1 MTSVRPEDHRPQ
13 PLDASTGERDLRAV
27 ETSDDATTL
36 LRIWLAHDEGV
47 WCRYSALYSAA
58 AERLLRAGEPL
69 AAFEVAA
76 EGLRYWQANRR
87 LRQLQGLALAR
98 SGAPERAIDVLN
110 ALTGDDGQTPVE
122 LEETLGMIGR
132 VHKDLAG
139 GLTGPAAVAQYALA
153 HDAYLRA
160 YRLSG
165 GSYSGV
171 NAATTALLA
180 EKREVSLAIARE
192 VIPLARGEAE
202 RVVQAGGDAY
212 WALAT
217 VAEALLVTGEEVQA
231 VDWYGRAAAAAKHR
245 LGDLASTRR
254 NARLI
259 VEATGRGVAVLET
272 ALRVP
277 RVASFVGAVP
287 STAGGPPATVTRERT
302 SMNHLA
308 HVLEEHGVG
317 IGFSSASAGGEIEFL
332 EAVAARGGQT
342 RIVLPYNADEFIAD
356 HVAPAGGDSWRPR
369 FDRALSAADEVVI
382 ATERRFARSTKL
394 QDYADQLLVGL
405 ACTQSAMLDTEFVAF
420 VGIDADNQAADAR
433 RLMDQL
439 SAGGHNAQLV
449 DLRPT
454 PGVSTRSLAVDPPLP
469 NDSIPPRGETTGD
482 WGSDTRILGILFADV
497 VNSGLLT
504 DEQQPLM
511 VEHFMGA
518 IGRLCRSSIHAPFWK
533 NTWGD
538 GMYFVFE
545 TTASAGQFALELR
558 DLVTSTDWTR
568 VGLRA
573 GLTLR
578 IGLHAGPIFSY
589 TDPIT
594 GYLNFTG
601 RHTIRGARIEPVTLP
616 GKVYASR
623 EFAALATAAGDRA
636 FMCTPVGRVTLAKHA
651 AVTALFAL
659 DWRDGGPSH

>member
-1 MTSVRPEDHRPQ
+1 MTSLRSGNDRPQ

-27 ETSDDATTL
+27 QTSDDATTL
-36 LRIWLAHDEGV
+36 LRIWGAHDESA
-47 WCRYSALYSAA
+47 WCEYPSLYSVAT
-58 AERLLRAGEPL
+58 ERLLRAGEPL
-69 AAFEVAA
+69 AAFEVAT
-76 EGLRYWQANRR
+76 EGLRYGQTDRR

-98 SGAPERAIDVLN
+98 SGAPERAIDVLS
-110 ALTGDDGQTPVE
+110 ALTHDEAQTPVE
-122 LEETLGMIGR
+122 LEETLGMVGR

-139 GLTGPAAVAQYALA
+139 ALTGPASVAQYGLA
-153 HDAYLRA
+153 HEAYLRA
-160 YRLSG
+160 YRVSG

-180 EKREVSLAIARE
+180 DKRETSLALARE

-202 RVVQAGGDAY
+202 RVVEAGGDAY

-217 VAEALLVTGEEVQA
+217 VAEALLVTGDEVQA
-231 VDWYGRAAAAAKHR
+231 LDWYGRAAAAAKHR
-245 LGDLASTRR
+245 LGDIASTRR

-259 VEATGRGVAVLET
+259 VEATGRGAAVLET

-277 RVASFVGAVP
+277 RVASFVVAVA
-287 STAGGPPATVTRERT
+287 SADGGPPVALSREQT
-302 SMNHLA
+302 NHLA
-308 HVLEEHGVG
+308 RVLDEHDVG
-317 IGFSSASAGGEIEFL
+317 IGFSSAAAGGEILFL
-332 EAVAARGGQT
+332 EAVAARRGQT

-356 HVAPAGGDSWRPR
+356 RVMPAGGDSWRPR
-369 FDRALSAADEVVI
+369 FDRVLAGADEVVV

-394 QDYADQLLVGL
+394 QDYADQLLIGL
-405 ACTQSAMLDTEFVAF
+405 ACTQSGMLDTELVAF
-420 VGIDADNQAADAR
+420 VGIDAGGQEADAR
-433 RLMDQL
+433 RWMDQL
-439 SAGGHNAQLV
+439 RAGGHIAELI

-454 PGVSTRSLAVDPPLP
+454 MAASTRSLAADVRSAPP
-469 NDSIPPRGETTGD
+469 NDSKLPRDDTTAH

-518 IGRLCRSSIHAPFWK
+518 IGRLCRSSINAPFWK

-558 DLVTSTDWTR
+558 DLVTSTDWTQ

-636 FMCTPVGRVTLAKHA
+636 FRCTPVGRVTLAKHA

-659 DWRDGGPSH
+659 DWRDAEARR